1 MKNDVLNRR
10 KYLLFAAC
18 GLLAVAGW
26 IYTTCKPDKS
36 GVGSHPDT
44 SETENL
50 SSAKDT
56 TPLFYGICADSLDI
70 HSYKVS
76 KGDNL
81 SDILNKWGLRS
92 KSDFIV
98 GATSGILDFRKLSD
112 GLPYSILTA
121 RDSVKKVRYL
131 VFARSRTE
139 HAVIDLS
146 GDTIRAC
153 LYKKPV
159 VKQERYIK
167 GVVNTSLWKE
177 IEKQGVSPLLAI
189 QLSDIF
195 AWQIDFFELQPEDA
209 FQAFYTES
217 FMDDTVSLGI
227 TSVEGAVFVQGGRTY
242 MAIPFTQDSIPEFF
256 DADGQSLRRAFLKA
270 PLDFFRITS
279 RFTNRRFHPVLKYYR
294 AHHGVDYAAPSG
306 TEVKT
311 IGDGKVIAKGFQVS
325 GGGNYVKI
333 QHNSTYVT
341 SYMHLSK
348 FASGIAEGKHVR
360 QGDVIGYVGSTGLA
374 TGPHLDFRVYKNGVP
389 INPLKMESPP
399 AYPIRPAFRD
409 SFECVT
415 QELIVRL
422 RDSAEYISTGRGQ
435 PAISQERTQIPES

>member
-1 MKNDVLNRR
+1 MNRR
-10 KYLLFAAC
+10 KYLLFATC
-18 GLLAVAGW
+18 GLLTVAGW
-26 IYTTCKPDKS
+26 IYMTCKPDKS
-36 GVGSHPDT
+36 NVKDHPKT
-44 SETENL
+44 LATEHL
-50 SSAKDT
+50 LPTKDT
-56 TPLFYGICADSLDI
+56 AHLFYGICTDSLDI
-70 HSYKVS
+70 HSYTIRR
-76 KGDNL
+76 GDNL

-92 KSDFIV
+92 RSDTIV
-98 GATSGILDFRKLSD
+98 GVTSGMLDFRKLSD

-121 RDSVKKVRYL
+121 RDSIKKVRYL

-139 HAVIDLS
+139 HAVISLS
-146 GDTIRAC
+146 GDTVQAR
-153 LYKKPV
+153 LYRKPV

-167 GVVNTSLWKE
+167 GTVNTSLWKE

-256 DADGQSLRRAFLKA
+256 DADGQSLRRTFLKA

-341 SYMHLSK
+341 SYMHLSR
-348 FASGIAEGKHVR
+348 FAPGITEGKHVK
-360 QGDVIGYVGSTGLA
+360 QGDVIGYVGSTGLS

-399 AYPIRPAFRD
+399 AYPVRPACRD
-409 SFECVT
+409 SFECVK
-415 QELIVRL
+415 QELILRL
-422 RDSAEYISTGRGQ
+422 RDSAAY
-435 PAISQERTQIPES
+435 SQQ